1 MSRRG
6 REDGGL
12 ASGFGW
18 FVLGMVAGATIAVLL
33 TPKSGRDTRQLL
45 SDTTHKSKAAVA
57 GTTRDLID
65 RGRDIYDR
73 SVQIYDDAVELFE
86 QGRKL
91 VRG

>member
-1 MSRRG
+1 MSRDG

-12 ASGFGW
+12 GSSFGW

-33 TPKSGRDTRQLL
+33 TPKSGRDTRQMI
-45 SDTTHKSKAAVA
+45 SDTTQKSKAAVA